1 MAILTL
7 TSALYSIDCAI
18 TDRLYAGLAGPSS
31 DIIIIGVDEET
42 LEAYGNYNTFIRQK
56 CGELTNI
63 LFKDSETAPAV
74 LGIDILFV
82 DNVNE
87 ETDKYLAEAVTNAD
101 RVVNSCNLVY
111 RGALSRQE
119 DGSLYYDTDNIS
131 FVEMPFDS
139 LLQNNKTGF
148 VNVSLAKDGIVRY
161 ALDAVEYKDEAT
173 GESCVLPS
181 FARRVYEEYCDYM
194 GMEKEAA
201 VSDDANRFGIR
212 FSGKSGEYSHVSLKD
227 VLEYLRRRKT
237 LEVFSKYV
245 APEVVR
251 ELTRSGDFKLV
262 LGGEKRN
269 VAVLFVDIRG
279 FTPLSEILSIPQQ
292 GLRPMPR
299 LMRYS

>member
-1 MAILTL
+1 MKKRLSLYISSLLVALLVAILTL

-42 LEAYGNYNTFIRQK
+42 LEAYGNYNIFIRQK
-56 CGELTNI
+56 CGELTNL

-148 VNVSLAKDGIVRY
+148 VNVALAKDGVVRY
-161 ALDAVEYKDEAT
+161 ALDTVEYKDGPAKIT
-173 GESCVLPS
+173 TQ
-181 FARRVYEEYCDYM
+181 
-194 GMEKEAA
+194 A
-201 VSDDANRFGIR
+201 VNEG
-212 FSGKSGEYSHVSLKD
+212 
-227 VLEYLRRRKT
+227 
-237 LEVFSKYV
+237 
-245 APEVVR
+245 
-251 ELTRSGDFKLV
+251 
-262 LGGEKRN
+262 
-269 VAVLFVDIRG
+269 
-279 FTPLSEILSIPQQ
+279 
-292 GLRPMPR
+292 
-299 LMRYS
+299 